1 MPASSFLCRAPEKAA
16 YAKDPCVRPP
26 RHTRAIP
33 DGSSAGPTGK
43 EAINQGAGARPGAW
57 DDEPLPCNA
66 LPFAFQLGLHAWL
79 PLSRLQPSLWALP
92 FQIFSKF
99 KMSRLPELGKDSAIL
114 RCAPSQPAL
123 GHSPQSCLPWRQTPV
138 GKGPPPGSTSMQP
151 LPGSNS
157 VRREPTKAISRPST
171 AKCRSPCG
179 IPKPHRSASG
189 PPQWNPRHVS

>member
-1 MPASSFLCRAPEKAA
+1 MALDLLRATMPASSFLRRAPEKAA

-33 DGSSAGPTGK
+33 AGSSAGPTGK
-43 EAINQGAGARPGAW
+43 EAINQEAGARPGAW

-92 FQIFSKF
+92 IQIFSNF

-114 RCAPSQPAL
+114 RCAPVASA
-123 GHSPQSCLPWRQTPV
+123 C
-138 GKGPPPGSTSMQP
+138 PP
-151 LPGSNS
+151 
-157 VRREPTKAISRPST
+157 SRPSAT
-171 AKCRSPCG
+171 VLGKAFPGNTRLSEKGHRLEAPACSPCQG
-179 IPKPHRSASG
+179 QRA
-189 PPQWNPRHVS
+189 